1 MSTNGLKG
9 DGQTIQILQRIQD
22 DVHEWATQGAETF
35 RAVWVAEKERMGKL
49 ERMQREIVSRIE
61 SDVEAEEMKMD
72 LEKEVKSLDEGEVK
86 SLDKENGEFKSSVR
100 DGEMNVQ

>member
-9 DGQTIQILQRIQD
+9 DGQTIQILQRIRD

-35 RAVWVAEKERMGKL
+35 RAVWVEEKERMGKL

-61 SDVEAEEMKMD
+61 SDVEAEEMKME
-72 LEKEVKSLDEGEVK
+72 LEKEVKSLDNNNDRPEYR
-86 SLDKENGEFKSSVR
+86 SSVR
-100 DGEMNVQ
+100 DE